1 MFSVYDLL
9 TRSIDEI
16 YPPRK
21 KFSASDRPV
30 SQEDRDEF
38 LARLTASG
46 HSRGFVWL
54 LRSPSQPDI
63 YHLPAVESIVRT
75 TEFGSASDK
84 VAYVVSKLGLTE
96 AQRIEIAG
104 KSSGQRSNPNWGL
117 YRKGCVTASNFGP
130 VLKVAKSSRQP
141 SQSLMRT
148 LLGSYDG
155 SGARAIQWDVM
166 HEDTAISCFEIGQDV
181 CVRKT
186 GIWLSPSGMLG
197 ASPDGLVGDDGI
209 IEVKCTYSC
218 RATPLSAMADKLY
231 LKYVDGRFELN
242 LCNATGLQYYHQVQ
256 GNLHLTGR
264 AVCYFIVWTPAETHI
279 FNIKRD
285 AAWAENIP
293 LLENFYK
300 SHFLPAFIGSV
311 V

>member
-1 MFSVYDLL
+1 
-9 TRSIDEI
+9 
-16 YPPRK
+16 
-21 KFSASDRPV
+21 
-30 SQEDRDEF
+30 
-38 LARLTASG
+38 
-46 HSRGFVWL
+46 
-54 LRSPSQPDI
+54 
-63 YHLPAVESIVRT
+63 
-75 TEFGSASDK
+75 
-84 VAYVVSKLGLTE
+84 
-96 AQRIEIAG
+96 
-104 KSSGQRSNPNWGL
+104 
-117 YRKGCVTASNFGP
+117 
-130 VLKVAKSSRQP
+130 
-141 SQSLMRT
+141 MRT

-155 SGARAIQWDVM
+155 SGARAIHWGVM
-166 HEDTAISCFEIGQDV
+166 HEDTAISCFEMGQDV

-209 IEVKCTYSC
+209 IEVKCPYSC

-242 LCNATGLQYYHQVQ
+242 LCNATSLQYYHQVQ